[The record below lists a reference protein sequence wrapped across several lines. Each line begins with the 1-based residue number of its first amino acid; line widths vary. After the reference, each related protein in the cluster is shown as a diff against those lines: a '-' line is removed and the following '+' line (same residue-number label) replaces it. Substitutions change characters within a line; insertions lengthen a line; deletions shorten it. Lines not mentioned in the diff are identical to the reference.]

1 MTPQQAK
8 QLLDT
13 QKGEEQML
21 PVQPTG
27 KPADRSRPIKD
38 W

>member
-1 MTPQQAK
+1 
-8 QLLDT
+8 LLDT
-13 QKGEEQML
+13 QKGDEQKL

-27 KPADRSRPIKD
+27 KPADRSRLIKD